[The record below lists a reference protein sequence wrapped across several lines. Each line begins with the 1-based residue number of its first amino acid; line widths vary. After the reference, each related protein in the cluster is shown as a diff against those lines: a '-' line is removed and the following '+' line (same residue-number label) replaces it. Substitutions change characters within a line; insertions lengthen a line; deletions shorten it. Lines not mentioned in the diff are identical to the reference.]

1 MAAGLTNPRLTLG
14 GNARL
19 VHYRINGVC
28 VESLIRLRP
37 GHVVEIQVGEGAD
50 GRVRRAWVATWSV
63 TRLGSDGPT
72 YAGVCE
78 WT

>member
-19 VHYRINGVC
+19 VYYRINGVC
-28 VESLIRLRP
+28 VESILRLRP
-37 GHVVEIQVGEGAD
+37 GHAVEIQLGDGAD
-50 GRVRRAWVATWSV
+50 ERVRHACVATWTV

-72 YAGVCE
+72 YAGICE
-78 WT
+78 WI

>member
-19 VHYRINGVC
+19 VHYRINGIF
-28 VESLIRLRP
+28 VESAVRLRP
-37 GHVVEIQVGEGAD
+37 GHAVEIQLREGED
-50 GRVRRAWVATWSV
+50 GRVRWASVATWAV
-63 TRLGSDGPT
+63 ARLGSDGPT

-78 WT
+78 WI